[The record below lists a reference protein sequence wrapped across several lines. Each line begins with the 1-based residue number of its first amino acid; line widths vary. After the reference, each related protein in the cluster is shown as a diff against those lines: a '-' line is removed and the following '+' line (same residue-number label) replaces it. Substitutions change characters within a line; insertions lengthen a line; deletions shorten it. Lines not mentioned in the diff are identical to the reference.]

1 MHTSRRNAFSGR
13 ISTTL
18 FTLLLAAGAPIL
30 RAQDAQATASASPPS
45 DEQLAGAKC
54 ISGMEKFLPG
64 EYFYCLAA
72 QSYGE
77 NKHRY
82 ADKFFKEAASWASK
96 PAQYVL
102 GVMALNGDQQPVNRP
117 LALAWFAL
125 ASERHTPRFQAPYD
139 ELKAQLSPAEL
150 AKSDDYLSSLKKTYA
165 DAEAAPRAEQR
176 YRDGVRRLV
185 GAAASGTYCMEGLRD
200 ASQLAGGGSMDAG
213 TMSALTSSCVPSQV
227 VVKYVDSK
235 AADVFEDWS
244 GHVTVGAIA
253 PVSPSGKPSG
263 AVSASTP

>member
-1 MHTSRRNAFSGR
+1 MPTSRRNAFSGSAR
-13 ISTTL
+13 TL
-18 FTLLLAAGAPIL
+18 VVTLLLCAGAPTL
-30 RAQDAQATASASPPS
+30 SAQDAPASTSPPT
-45 DEQLAGAKC
+45 DEQLASAKC

-82 ADKFFKEAASWASK
+82 AEKFFKEAASWASK

-125 ASERHTPRFQAPYD
+125 AAERHTDRFQAPYD
-139 ELKAQLSPAEL
+139 ELKGQLNPAEL
-150 AKSDDYLSSLKKTYA
+150 TKADDYLASLKKTYG
-165 DAEAAPRAEQR
+165 DAVAAPRAEER
-176 YRDGVRRLV
+176 YRDGTRRLI

-200 ASQLAGGGSMDAG
+200 PSKLAGSGSMDAD
-213 TMSALTSSCVPSQV
+213 TVSAMTSSCLPSQV
-227 VVKYVDSK
+227 VVKYIDSK
-235 AADVFEDWS
+235 AGEVFENWS
-244 GHVTVGAIA
+244 GHVTVGAIDT
-253 PVSPSGKPSG
+253 
-263 AVSASTP
+263 TP

>member
-1 MHTSRRNAFSGR
+1 
-13 ISTTL
+13 
-18 FTLLLAAGAPIL
+18 
-30 RAQDAQATASASPPS
+30 
-45 DEQLAGAKC
+45 
-54 ISGMEKFLPG
+54 MEKFLPG

-102 GVMALNGDQQPVNRP
+102 GVMALNGDQQSVNRP

-139 ELKAQLSPAEL
+139 ELKGQLTPAEL
-150 AKSDDYLSSLKKTYA
+150 AKADEYLASMKKTYG
-165 DAEAAPRAEQR
+165 DAVAAPRAEER
-176 YRDGVRRLV
+176 YREGTRRLV
-185 GAAASGTYCMEGLRD
+185 GATASGTYCMEGLRD
-200 ASQLAGGGSMDAG
+200 TSKLAGSGSMDAD
-213 TMSALTSSCVPSQV
+213 TVSAMTSSCVPSQV

-235 AADVFEDWS
+235 AGDVFEDWS
-244 GHVTVGAIA
+244 GHVSVGAIEPASGPVA
-253 PVSPSGKPSG
+253 PAGSAVPSPP
-263 AVSASTP
+263 

>member
-1 MHTSRRNAFSGR
+1 MRHSRRNVSSGR
-13 ISTTL
+13 ARTALLI
-18 FTLLLAAGAPIL
+18 LLLCLGVPTL
-30 RAQDAQATASASPPS
+30 RAQDAQASASPPS
-45 DEQLAGAKC
+45 DEQLASAKC

-64 EYFYCLAA
+64 EYFYCVAA

-125 ASERHTPRFQAPYD
+125 ASERHTARFQAPYD
-139 ELKAQLSPAEL
+139 ELKGQLRPAEL
-150 AKSDDYLSSLKKTYA
+150 AKADEYLDAMKKTYA
-165 DAEAAPRAEQR
+165 DAVAGPRAEQR

-185 GAAASGTYCMEGLRD
+185 GAAASGTYCMEGVRD
-200 ASQLAGGGSMDAG
+200 ASQLAGAGSMDGA
-213 TMSALTSSCVPSQV
+213 TISALTSSCVPSQV

-244 GHVTVGAIA
+244 GHVSVGAID
-253 PVSPSGKPSG
+253 PVSPAGARSGG
-263 AVSASTP
+263 NSTTTQ

>member
-1 MHTSRRNAFSGR
+1 MRQSRRSVLSGR
-13 ISTTL
+13 ARTTL
-18 FTLLLAAGAPIL
+18 LTILLCVGAPVAE
-30 RAQDAQATASASPPS
+30 AQDVQAPTSPPS
-45 DEQLAGAKC
+45 DEQLASARC
-54 ISGMEKFLPG
+54 ISGMEKFVPG
-64 EYFYCLAA
+64 DYFYCLAA

-139 ELKAQLSPAEL
+139 ELKGQLSPAEL
-150 AKSDDYLSSLKKTYA
+150 TKSDDYLASLKKTYA
-165 DAEAAPRAEQR
+165 DAVAAPRAEQR

-185 GAAASGTYCMEGLRD
+185 GAAATGTYCMEGVRD
-200 ASQLAGGGSMDAG
+200 ARDIGGSGSMDAG
-213 TMSALTSSCVPSQV
+213 AISSLAASCPPSPV
-227 VVKYVDSK
+227 IVKYVDSK

-244 GHVTVGAIA
+244 GHVSVGAID
-253 PVSPSGKPSG
+253 PVSRPGARSGTS
-263 AVSASTP
+263 STTTQ

>member
-1 MHTSRRNAFSGR
+1 MRQSCRNVSSRRAR
-13 ISTTL
+13 A
-18 FTLLLAAGAPIL
+18 TLLTMLLCLGVPTL
-30 RAQDAQATASASPPS
+30 KAQDAQESASPPS
-45 DEQLAGAKC
+45 DEQLASAKC

-64 EYFYCLAA
+64 EYFYCVAA

-139 ELKAQLSPAEL
+139 ELKGQLSPAEL
-150 AKSDDYLSSLKKTYA
+150 AKADDYLDAMKKTYA
-165 DAEAAPRAEQR
+165 DAVAGPRAEQR

-185 GAAASGTYCMEGLRD
+185 GAAASGTYCMEGVRD
-200 ASQLAGGGSMDAG
+200 ASKLAGSGSMDGG
-213 TMSALTSSCVPSQV
+213 TIGALTSSCVPSQV

-244 GHVTVGAIA
+244 GHVSVGAID
-253 PVSPSGKPSG
+253 PVSPSGARPGTS
-263 AVSASTP
+263 STTPQ

>member
-1 MHTSRRNAFSGR
+1 MRQSRRSDFLDSVR
-13 ISTTL
+13 TTL
-18 FTLLLAAGAPIL
+18 LILLLCFSAPAL
-30 RAQDAQATASASPPS
+30 KAQDAQAPTPTPS
-45 DEQLAGAKC
+45 NEQLANTRC
-54 ISGMEKFLPG
+54 ISGMEKFVPG
-64 EYFYCLAA
+64 DYFYCLAI

-139 ELKAQLSPAEL
+139 ELKGQLSPAEI
-150 AKSDDYLSSLKKTYA
+150 AKSDDLLASLKKTYA
-165 DAEAAPRAEQR
+165 DSVAAPRAEER
-176 YRDGVRRLV
+176 YRDGIRRLV
-185 GAAASGTYCMEGLRD
+185 GPAATGTYCMAGVRD
-200 ASQLAGGGSMDAG
+200 ASDIGGSGSMDAG
-213 TMSALTSSCVPSQV
+213 AISSLAASCPPSPV
-227 VVKYVDSK
+227 VVKFVDSK

-244 GHVTVGAIA
+244 GHVSVGAID
-253 PVSPSGKPSG
+253 PVQTRSQ
-263 AVSASTP
+263 

>member
-1 MHTSRRNAFSGR
+1 MQTSRRSISSGR
-13 ISTTL
+13 TKA
-18 FTLLLAAGAPIL
+18 TLLSLFFSLVVSPLAAQEPADPAP
-30 RAQDAQATASASPPS
+30 PPS
-45 DEQLAGAKC
+45 DQQLAATKC

-82 ADKFFKEAASWASK
+82 ADKFFKDAAGWASK

-139 ELKAQLSPAEL
+139 ELKAQLNPAEL
-150 AKSDDYLSSLKKTYA
+150 ARADDYLVSMKKTYS
-165 DAEAAPRAEQR
+165 DAVAAPRAEQR

-185 GAAASGTYCMEGLRD
+185 GAAASGTYCMEGVRD
-200 ASQLAGGGSMDAG
+200 ASQLAGGSSMDAG
-213 TMSALTSSCVPSQV
+213 TISSLTSSCVPSEV

-235 AADVFEDWS
+235 ASDVFEDWS
-244 GHVTVGAIA
+244 GHVTVGAVTPA
-253 PVSPSGKPSG
+253 LPSG
-263 AVSASTP
+263 TR

>member
-1 MHTSRRNAFSGR
+1 MRQSRRSGSLDR
-13 ISTTL
+13 VSASVL
-18 FTLLLAAGAPIL
+18 TLLLCLGAAAL
-30 RAQDAQATASASPPS
+30 KAQDAQESTATPS
-45 DEQLAGAKC
+45 NEQLASTKC
-54 ISGMEKFLPG
+54 ISGMEKFVPG
-64 EYFYCLAA
+64 DYFYCLAT

-139 ELKAQLSPAEL
+139 ELKAQLSPAEI
-150 AKSDDYLSSLKKTYA
+150 AKSDDYLASLKKTYA
-165 DAEAAPRAEQR
+165 DAVAAPRAEER

-185 GAAASGTYCMEGLRD
+185 GPAATGTYCMAGVRD
-200 ASQLAGGGSMDAG
+200 ASANGGSGSMDAG
-213 TMSALTSSCVPSQV
+213 AISALAASCPPSAV
-227 VVKYVDSK
+227 VVKFVDSK

-244 GHVTVGAIA
+244 GHVSVGAID
-253 PVSPSGKPSG
+253 PVQTRSQ
-263 AVSASTP
+263 

>member
-1 MHTSRRNAFSGR
+1 MFTSRRNAFSGR
-13 ISTTL
+13 ANTALVS
-18 FTLLLAAGAPIL
+18 FLLCLGAPTL
-30 RAQDAQATASASPPS
+30 KAQDAQEPTPPPS
-45 DEQLAGAKC
+45 NDQLANAKC

-64 EYFYCLAA
+64 EYFYCLAT

-150 AKSDDYLSSLKKTYA
+150 AKADDYLASMKKTYG
-165 DAEAAPRAEQR
+165 DAVAAPRAEER
-176 YRDGVRRLV
+176 YRDGTRRLI

-200 ASQLAGGGSMDAG
+200 PSKLAGSGSMDAD
-213 TMSALTSSCVPSQV
+213 TVSAMTSACVPSPV

-235 AADVFEDWS
+235 AGEVFEDWS
-244 GHVTVGAIA
+244 GHVTVGAIDTA
-253 PVSPSGKPSG
+253 SPPADAAGPRPSGQP
-263 AVSASTP
+263 

>member
-1 MHTSRRNAFSGR
+1 MRQSHRSISSGHAR
-13 ISTTL
+13 TTL
-18 FTLLLAAGAPIL
+18 LALLLCLGVPTL
-30 RAQDAQATASASPPS
+30 KAQDAQGTASPPS
-45 DEQLAGAKC
+45 EEHLASAKC
-54 ISGMEKFLPG
+54 IAGMEKFLPG

-82 ADKFFKEAASWASK
+82 ADKFFREAAGWASK

-102 GVMALNGDQQPVNRP
+102 GVMALNGDQQAVNRP

-139 ELKAQLSPAEL
+139 ELKGQLNPAEL
-150 AKSDDYLSSLKKTYA
+150 AKADDYLDSMKKTYS
-165 DAEAAPRAEQR
+165 DAVAGPRAEQR

-185 GAAASGTYCMEGLRD
+185 GAAASGTYCMEGVRD
-200 ASQLAGGGSMDAG
+200 ASQLAGVGSMD
-213 TMSALTSSCVPSQV
+213 SATISSLTSSCVPSQV

-244 GHVTVGAIA
+244 GHVSVGAID
-253 PVSPSGKPSG
+253 VVK
-263 AVSASTP
+263 

>member
-1 MHTSRRNAFSGR
+1 MPKSRRSMSSGR
-13 ISTTL
+13 VGTA
-18 FTLLLAAGAPIL
+18 LLTVLLCLGAPAL
-30 RAQDAQATASASPPS
+30 KAQDAQTSTAPPS
-45 DEQLAGAKC
+45 NEQLAAAKC

-64 EYFYCLAA
+64 EYFYCLAT

-150 AKSDDYLSSLKKTYA
+150 AKADDYLASLKKTYA
-165 DAEAAPRAEQR
+165 DAVAAPRAEQR
-176 YRDGVRRLV
+176 YQDGTRRLV
-185 GAAASGTYCMEGLRD
+185 GAAATGTYCMEGTRD
-200 ASQLAGGGSMDAG
+200 ARNMGGPGTLDAG
-213 TMSALTSSCVPSQV
+213 AMSSLAASCPPSPV

-244 GHVTVGAIA
+244 GHVSVGAID
-253 PVSPSGKPSG
+253 PVSPPVTTK
-263 AVSASTP
+263 